1 MRDLAVQ
8 AAGVLAIL
16 VAVTHGVLAEL
27 RVFARARIE
36 PPRTRRLLR
45 LIWQVGT
52 VDWIGMGVLLVA
64 SPWLGSQLAR
74 HWVVAVAVVVYAC
87 AAIANALAT
96 RAVHPGWI
104 LMSCVI
110 GLALTG
116 F

>member
-16 VAVTHGVLAEL
+16 VAVTHGALAEP
-27 RVFARARIE
+27 VFARARIE

-45 LIWQVGT
+45 LIWQVST
-52 VDWIGMGVLLVA
+52 VDWIGMGVLLIA

-96 RAVHPGWI
+96 RALHPGWI

-110 GLALTG
+110 CLALAG

>member
-16 VAVTHGVLAEL
+16 VAVIHGVLAEL
-27 RVFARARIE
+27 QVFAKARIE
-36 PPRTRRLLR
+36 PPGTRRLLR
-45 LIWQVGT
+45 LLWQVGT

-87 AAIANALAT
+87 AAIANALAN

-116 F
+116 Y